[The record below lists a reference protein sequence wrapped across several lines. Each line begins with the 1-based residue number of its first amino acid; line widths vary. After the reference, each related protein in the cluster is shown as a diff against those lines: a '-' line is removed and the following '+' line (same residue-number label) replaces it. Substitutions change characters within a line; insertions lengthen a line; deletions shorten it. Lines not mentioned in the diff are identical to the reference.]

1 MATIGFIGM
10 GNIGYA
16 ILKSLLKVYN
26 KEEITFTDLNR
37 ARVAQVERETG
48 VKPVADNKECA
59 ASAKFVVLAVK
70 PQFYDVVLAD
80 IAGTVTK
87 ENIII
92 SIAPGITIDS
102 INEKLGGEKRIVR
115 AMPNTP
121 ALLGEGMLGGEKVVL
136 VQPQTFMNLSG
147 QSVVDVLNWY
157 KITPEEAL
165 LIVDDIDLPMGQV
178 RLRPHGGAGTHN
190 GLRNIVYLTGS
201 DRFPRIRVGVG
212 SKPEGWDL
220 ADWVLSK
227 YQTEEDRKI
236 MFDAYCYAADAARA
250 FVTQGIDKAMN
261 LYNKR

>member
-37 ARVAQVERETG
+37 ERVAQVERETG

-121 ALLGEGMLGGEKVVL
+121 ALLGEGMTGVCYDKKLFEEVEKQTISTFFESFGKMEILPEYLMNAVVC
-136 VQPQTFMNLSG
+136 VSG
-147 QSVVDVLNWY
+147 SAPAYIYMFIEALADAGVKYGMPRDVAYRMAAQSVVGSAKMVLETG
-157 KITPEEAL
+157 KHPGELKDMVCSPSGTTIEAVAVL
-165 LIVDDIDLPMGQV
+165 ENEGM
-178 RLRPHGGAGTHN
+178 
-190 GLRNIVYLTGS
+190 RNAVI
-201 DRFPRIRVGVG
+201 
-212 SKPEGWDL
+212 
-220 ADWVLSK
+220 
-227 YQTEEDRKI
+227 
-236 MFDAYCYAADAARA
+236 
-250 FVTQGIDKAMN
+250 KAM
-261 LYNKR
+261 KACMDKSSSM

>member
-121 ALLGEGMLGGEKVVL
+121 ALLGEGMTGVCYDKKLFEEVEKQTISTFFESFGKMEILPEYLMNAVVC
-136 VQPQTFMNLSG
+136 VSG
-147 QSVVDVLNWY
+147 SAPAYIYMFIEALADAGVKYGMPRDVAYRMAAQSVVGSAKMVLETG
-157 KITPEEAL
+157 KHP
-165 LIVDDIDLPMGQV
+165 
-178 RLRPHGGAGTHN
+178 GA
-190 GLRNIVYLTGS
+190 
-201 DRFPRIRVGVG
+201 
-212 SKPEGWDL
+212 
-220 ADWVLSK
+220 
-227 YQTEEDRKI
+227 
-236 MFDAYCYAADAARA
+236 
-250 FVTQGIDKAMN
+250 
-261 LYNKR
+261 